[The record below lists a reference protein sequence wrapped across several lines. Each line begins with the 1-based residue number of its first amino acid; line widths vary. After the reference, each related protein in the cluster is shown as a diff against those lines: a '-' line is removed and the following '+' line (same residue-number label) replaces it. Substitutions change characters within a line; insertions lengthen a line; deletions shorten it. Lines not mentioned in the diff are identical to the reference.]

1 MSLAKLYSQVVAI
14 SLAILLAASTAF
26 AVEATG
32 DGIDRQQALNSALR
46 TAVEMQIGTAVA
58 SDSIVESGVLVRDE
72 IASHSK
78 GYVTSYKVL
87 GEGAT
92 ADGYAITI
100 DAVVDSEL
108 LYSDYTTLAILQKM
122 SGLPRLLIFG
132 SGAGFDS
139 VPQESMKELVH
150 AVSRTFSEKFQ
161 FEVLDWPMTR
171 AKYSEIEGSMSLKK
185 AAKFNRLLKADYVV
199 TVELELP
206 RDANPVMHMTC
217 VRISDGLKIGEV
229 RRPVEQYVSLS
240 GKPAEVYRR
249 AVEAAKPETY
259 WASVRIA
266 RELLDNMES
275 ELDRGKGFRYSLTF
289 LGFPELP
296 SVCSVLEDIPGFVR
310 KEIRRQKGMN
320 MEVTYWSTLRA
331 ENLFKRISTAL
342 KDDGVE
348 KFQSRME
355 GRSMKFRWQN
365 PEGF

>member
-1 MSLAKLYSQVVAI
+1 MSLTKLYLQVVAI
-14 SLAILLAASTAF
+14 SLAVLLAAATAF

-32 DGIDRQQALNSALR
+32 EGIDRQQALNSALR

-58 SDSIVESGVLVRDE
+58 SDSIVDSGVLVRDE

-78 GYVTSYKVL
+78 GYVASYKVL
-87 GEGAT
+87 QEGAT

-108 LYSDYTTLAILQKM
+108 MYSDYTTLAILQKM

-139 VPQESMKELVH
+139 VPPESMKELVH
-150 AVSRTFSEKFQ
+150 DVSRTFSEKFQ
-161 FEVLDWPMTR
+161 FEVIDWPMAR
-171 AKYSEIEGSMSLKK
+171 ARYSEIEGSMNLKK
-185 AAKFNRLLKADYVV
+185 AAKYNGLIKAEYVV
-199 TVELELP
+199 AVDLELP
-206 RDANPVMHMTC
+206 RNANPVMHMTC
-217 VRISDGLKIGEV
+217 VRISDGLKLGEV
-229 RRPVEQYVSLS
+229 RRPLEQYVSLS
-240 GKPAEVYRR
+240 GKPSEVYRR

-259 WASVRIA
+259 WASVRVA
-266 RELLDNMES
+266 RELLQNMES

-296 SVCSVLEDIPGFVR
+296 SVSTALEEVPGFVR
-310 KEIRRQKGMN
+310 KEITRQNGMN

-342 KDDGVE
+342 KNEGVV

-355 GRSMKFRWQN
+355 GRNMRFRWQN